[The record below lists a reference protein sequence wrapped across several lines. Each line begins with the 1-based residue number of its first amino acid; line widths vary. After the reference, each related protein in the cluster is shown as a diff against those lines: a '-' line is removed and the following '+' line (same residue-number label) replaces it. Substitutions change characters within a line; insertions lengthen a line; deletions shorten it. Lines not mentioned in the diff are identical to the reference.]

1 MAVDESIR
9 RRLAIALDV
18 DDLIAAQRLARRL
31 APWFG
36 IAKVGL
42 ELYSASGPDAI
53 VSLGDRGFDV
63 FCDVKLHDIPNTVER
78 AGRVLGAVGAR
89 YVTLHTAGGVDM
101 VRAGVEGLRQGAAA
115 GGWGEPT
122 GLGVTVLTSEGQAP
136 PERLERA
143 VATAVAGGCGGVVC
157 AAADLSVV
165 RGAASG
171 ILTVVPGI
179 RPAGADR
186 HDQGRVATPAD
197 AIAAGADIL
206 VIGRSVTAAV
216 DPEAAAAAIA
226 DEFAG
231 AVTS

>member
-1 MAVDESIR
+1 MTVDERVR

-63 FCDVKLHDIPNTVER
+63 FCDLKLHDIPNTVER
-78 AGRVLGAVGAR
+78 AGRVLGAVGAS
-89 YVTLHTAGGVDM
+89 YLTLHTAGGVDM
-101 VRAGVEGLRQGAAA
+101 VRAGVEGLREGAEA
-115 GGWGEPT
+115 GGWPPPT
-122 GLGVTVLTSEGQAP
+122 GLGVTVLTSEGEAAAD
-136 PERLERA
+136 RLERA

-157 AAADLSVV
+157 AAADLPLV
-165 RGAASG
+165 RRSAPGL
-171 ILTVVPGI
+171 LTVVPGI
-179 RPAGADR
+179 RPAGSDP
-186 HDQGRVATPAD
+186 HDQGRVATPAE
-197 AIAAGADIL
+197 AGAAGADIL
-206 VIGRSVTAAV
+206 VIGRAVTSAA

-226 DEFAG
+226 EELAN
-231 AVTS
+231 ALTL